1 VNVKKL
7 LLLLLLTGVPCF
19 SQQSATVPG
28 NSNPAKADAAND
40 GMTRDQ
46 ANAILTELKAIHQLL
61 EKQSQAGANAGAQPQ
76 APQKVSMKIE
86 PGWQVMGRDDAPV
99 TVVEFGDYQ
108 CPFCR
113 KYHSA
118 AFADLKKNYIDT
130 GKIRYVVRDFPLS
143 FHANASNAAL
153 AARCAGEQGQTP
165 FLVIR
170 DLMLDTS
177 ADLAP
182 ESITK
187 YAGQAHLEMGRFHA
201 CMDAKKYSPDVQ
213 KDVAAANLI
222 GVNATPSFII
232 GKTAKDQIDGVRI
245 AGALSY
251 PAFETAI
258 QNQTPHA
265 TAPAGAK

>member
-1 VNVKKL
+1 MKKL
-7 LLLLLLTGVPCF
+7 ILSMLLMGVPCF
-19 SQQSATVPG
+19 SQQGAAVPD
-28 NSNPAKADAAND
+28 NLNQTKADAANE
-40 GMTRDQ
+40 GITRDQ

-61 EKQSQAGANAGAQPQ
+61 EKQAQAAANAQAQPQ
-76 APQKVSMKIE
+76 GPQKVSMKIE
-86 PGWQVMGRDDAPV
+86 PGWQVIGRDDAPV

-108 CPFCR
+108 CPYCR

-118 AFADLKKNYIDT
+118 TFADLKKNYIDT

-153 AARCAGEQGQTP
+153 AARCAAEQGQIQ
-165 FLVIR
+165 FLAMR
-170 DLMLDTS
+170 DLMLETS

-187 YAGQAHLEMGRFHA
+187 DASQAHLDMTRFNT
-201 CMDAKKYSPDVQ
+201 CMEAKKYSPDVQ
-213 KDVAAANLI
+213 KDITAANTI
-222 GVNATPSFII
+222 GISATPSFVI

-251 PAFETAI
+251 PAFEAAI
-258 QNQTPHA
+258 QNQTQHS
-265 TAPAGAK
+265 TAPTGGK

>member
-1 VNVKKL
+1 MPAK
-7 LLLLLLTGVPCF
+7 
-19 SQQSATVPG
+19 
-28 NSNPAKADAAND
+28 SNPAKADAAND
-40 GMTRDQ
+40 GITRDQ

-61 EKQSQAGANAGAQPQ
+61 EKQAQAGPNAQAQPQ
-76 APQKVSMKIE
+76 GPQKVSMKIE

-118 AFADLKKNYIDT
+118 TFADLKKNYIDT

-153 AARCAGEQGQTP
+153 AARCAGEQGQTQ
-165 FLVIR
+165 FLAMR
-170 DLMLDTS
+170 DFMLDTS
-177 ADLAP
+177 ADLAL

-187 YAGQAHLEMGRFHA
+187 YAGQAHLDMGRFQA

-213 KDVAAANLI
+213 KDVAAANALGI
-222 GVNATPSFII
+222 NATPSFVI

-245 AGALSY
+245 AGAMSY
-251 PAFETAI
+251 PAFEAAI
-258 QNQTPHA
+258 QNQTPHT
-265 TAPAGAK
+265 TAPSGAK